1 MAIGY
6 TIYPEQHYVHVI
18 GTGKQTMPEMIAT
31 VDAVTDDPEFT
42 PDYNVI
48 FDLQNGDYTAEL
60 RDGDDFVVAL
70 KRRMPDFKSL
80 FILLVPKH
88 LHVLAKLYSVLAAAG
103 GFDRMKC
110 TVNMN
115 EALEWCGI
123 SEPSTGHSG

>member
-1 MAIGY
+1 MTLDY
-6 TIYPEQHYVHVI
+6 TIYPEQQYAHVI
-18 GTGKQTMPEMIAT
+18 GIGKQTMPEMIAT
-31 VDAVTDDPEFT
+31 VDAVGDDPEFNSG
-42 PDYNVI
+42 YNLI

-70 KRRMPDFKSL
+70 KRRMPDFQNL

-110 TVNMN
+110 TTDMN

-123 SEPSTGHSG
+123 QE

>member
-1 MAIGY
+1 MAIDY
-6 TIYPEQHYVHVI
+6 TIHPEQRYVHVAGI
-18 GTGKQTMPEMIAT
+18 GKQSMPEMIAV
-31 VDAVTDDPEFT
+31 VDAVADDPEFHS
-42 PDYNVI
+42 DYNVL
-48 FDLQNGDYTAEL
+48 FDLQKGDYTAEL

-70 KRRMPDFKSL
+70 KRRIPDFQNL

-110 TVNMN
+110 TTDMD

-123 SEPSTGHSG
+123 RK